1 MSFTRLIY
9 WSGLLGAWSAFVA
22 WLFCEVVFGRW
33 LSSDTWGVPLV
44 ILMGTLVGAAIGG
57 GLSQASGLVNF
68 RWQEQLM
75 RLALGLTGGFI
86 AGLIGS
92 IIGSFLFWLLSMLPF
107 IGFVGRVLGWTF
119 LGAVLGIVEGVYDR
133 SLQKIRNGLIGSAA
147 GGFVAGVLFNPFAWL
162 IGSPMSG
169 RAIGFVLLGG
179 FVGILIGLVQVFL
192 KEAWL
197 TVQAGFRPGR
207 QLILSRTEITMG
219 TSEKSSLIFIAMGAK
234 GVEPLHLRI
243 VRAPDGSF
251 VLHDNGSR
259 TGTFLNGTQLR
270 QPTMLRSGDTIQFG
284 VNVVRFNERFKRADA
299 VGDQALPQPMPPMAA
314 PPPIPVLTPVS
325 TGVVQGAPPRP
336 AVAVAARP
344 AVVAAP
350 ARPAVSPIQAAP
362 ARPAVPHA
370 PASRPAIPAP
380 AVTAPAA
387 PAPRAAVP
395 PSQVPTVVAGY
406 AAPAPSAAV
415 PPPRTVPT
423 ACPVCGSHDLAKT
436 ADSCRCRSCFT
447 VIH

>member
-22 WLFCEVVFGRW
+22 WLFCEVAFGRW

-68 RWQEQLM
+68 RWQEQLV
-75 RLALGLTGGFI
+75 RLGLGLVGGFI

-92 IIGSFLFWLLSMLPF
+92 IIGSFLFWLLSMIPF
-107 IGFVGRVLGWTF
+107 IGFIGRVLGWTF
-119 LGAVLGIVEGVYDR
+119 LGAVLGVVEGVYDR
-133 SLQKIRNGLIGSAA
+133 SLIKIRNGLIGGAA

-162 IGSPMSG
+162 IGSPMSS

-197 TVQAGFRPGR
+197 TVEAGFRPGR
-207 QLILSRTEITMG
+207 QLILSRPEVTLG

-243 VRAPDGSF
+243 VRAADGSF

-259 TGTFLNGTQLR
+259 TGTFLNGRAVQ

-284 VNVVRFNERFKRADA
+284 VNVVRFNERFKRAGA
-299 VGDQALPQPMPPMAA
+299 VGDQVLPQPSAA
-314 PPPIPVLTPVS
+314 RVAPPIPSLAPLPAT
-325 TGVVQGAPPRP
+325 APPIP
-336 AVAVAARP
+336 MHAVAVAPRP
-344 AVVAAP
+344 VVVAAP
-350 ARPAVSPIQAAP
+350 ARPAQAP
-362 ARPAVPHA
+362 AKPA
-370 PASRPAIPAP
+370 
-380 AVTAPAA
+380 APAA
-387 PAPRAAVP
+387 PQAVP
-395 PSQVPTVVAGY
+395 SAVAPPARPTPSV
-406 AAPAPSAAV
+406 
-415 PPPRTVPT
+415 
-423 ACPVCGSHDLAKT
+423 CPVCGSRDLAKT
-436 ADSCRCRSCFT
+436 VDSCRCRSCFT